1 MEPPSFHIKNL
12 YSNKIKWKHKKI
24 EDLIYKLQEEKYPN
38 YNVFAKYI
46 NNIYIFWGDT
56 ENE

>member
-46 NNIYIFWGDT
+46 NNIYIF
-56 ENE
+56 